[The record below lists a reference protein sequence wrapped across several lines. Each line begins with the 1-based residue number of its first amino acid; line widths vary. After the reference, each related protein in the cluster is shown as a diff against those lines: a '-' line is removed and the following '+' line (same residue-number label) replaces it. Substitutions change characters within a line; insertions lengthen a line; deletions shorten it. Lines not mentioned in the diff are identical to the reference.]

1 VHPQSYSSGE
11 RVFGPPRG
19 TFDAD
24 WAASAL
30 RSLRPELDHPRSV
43 LLVTQAWD
51 LLRTRDLRGAEL
63 AAELDVEPGLAAVV
77 AAVATETAE
86 LYLDRLHPTSGSP
99 TAPD

>member
-1 VHPQSYSSGE
+1 VQPQSYSSGE

-30 RSLRPELDHPRSV
+30 RSLRPELDRPRSV
-43 LLVTQAWD
+43 LLVARAWD

-63 AAELDVEPGLAAVV
+63 AAELDVEPGLAAAVS
-77 AAVATETAE
+77 AVATETAE
-86 LYLDRLHPTSGSP
+86 LYLDRHQEP
-99 TAPD
+99 